1 MHVDEVMTASLP
13 FEKVPLD
20 EREAIL
26 RALAQRLQTCASV
39 AKNAEDPV
47 WQQLLELS
55 VRLAGCSAEIAAD
68 PCRGDN
74 VVEKSLRLLS
84 GFELRRSK
92 RPFPEV
98 AMKPPH

>member
-1 MHVDEVMTASLP
+1 MRDLLRWLLVGLVILAAKEAFADRYIDG
-13 FEKVPLD
+13 VPIPD
-20 EREAIL
+20 DA
-26 RALAQRLQTCASV
+26 AV
-39 AKNAEDPV
+39 
-47 WQQLLELS
+47 
-55 VRLAGCSAEIAAD
+55 IAAD